1 MVFMKVA
8 FFFTYGYSLQTWKDS
23 GTLKR
28 EMKILELLSSKYNYE
43 FTLFTY
49 GDSSD
54 LSLIESDFHFDLVPI
69 HNVIKK
75 SSFKTINFLKSFL
88 YPFFLKKKLS
98 KFDLIHQHQ
107 LQGVWITLLVK
118 ILYKIPL
125 VVRTGYD
132 VYSFSKF
139 EQKSKLK
146 IYAYKSLTH
155 LALKFS
161 SLYTVTST
169 TDFEMLSQD
178 FSANKSNL
186 KITPNHVEINK
197 NTKNYL
203 ERFQNKILSVG
214 RLVEQK
220 NFDVLIDEF
229 SGTTEVL
236 KIDIVGS
243 GVLEE
248 SLKELG
254 VNKEVNVSFLGNF
267 AHDELM
273 NLYQDYRFFVSTSTF
288 EGNPKTILEAMS
300 AGCIVIVSNIK
311 NHSEL
316 ITNGS
321 DGILFDLKSPNL
333 KEIISTL
340 SNNISLCEEIS
351 TNAKNRVKKQNS
363 IEAIAEK
370 IDNDY
375 KSLLQS

>member
-1 MVFMKVA
+1 
-8 FFFTYGYSLQTWKDS
+8 
-23 GTLKR
+23 
-28 EMKILELLSSKYNYE
+28 
-43 FTLFTY
+43 
-49 GDSSD
+49 
-54 LSLIESDFHFDLVPI
+54 
-69 HNVIKK
+69 
-75 SSFKTINFLKSFL
+75 
-88 YPFFLKKKLS
+88 
-98 KFDLIHQHQ
+98 
-107 LQGVWITLLVK
+107 
-118 ILYKIPL
+118 
-125 VVRTGYD
+125 
-132 VYSFSKF
+132 
-139 EQKSKLK
+139 
-146 IYAYKSLTH
+146 
-155 LALKFS
+155 
-161 SLYTVTST
+161 
-169 TDFEMLSQD
+169 MLSQD